1 MASALVTGVA
11 QAAITVSD
19 LEAAKRFYGETL
31 GLAHLFDAP
40 PALAFYQCGATRLML
55 SAAGGEEGGTILYYS
70 VEDVA
75 TAYEALAAAGAKF
88 AEAPRIVGQV
98 EGREIWL
105 AVCRDPSGNAVG
117 LISG

>member
-1 MASALVTGVA
+1 MASALVTGIA
-11 QAAITVSD
+11 QAAITVTD

-40 PALAFYQCGATRLML
+40 PALAFYQCGTTRLML
-55 SAAGGEEGGTILYYS
+55 SAAGGEEGGTILYYA
-70 VEDVA
+70 VEDVPA
-75 TAYEALAAAGAKF
+75 AHAELAARGAGS

-105 AVCRDPSGNAVG
+105 AVCRDPAGNAVG